1 MLTRPDA
8 GATASF
14 PTIRHILVPL
24 DGSESAEGVLA
35 PAAQFARGIGARLT
49 LVRVVP
55 LVTDHGLGVFPLV
68 QHELT
73 RARTYLDDV
82 AADLR
87 DEGLDV
93 AIRAVFGN
101 TAPSTIAQIADAC
114 EADLIA
120 LASHGDGG
128 REGTRLGSLADLLL
142 GATSRPVLI
151 VRPAIVA

>member
-1 MLTRPDA
+1 METRPDK
-8 GATASF
+8 GATAAF

-55 LVTDHGLGVFPLV
+55 LATDDGPGVFPLV

-73 RARTYLDDV
+73 RASTYLDDV

-93 AIRAVFGN
+93 ATRAVFGH
-101 TAPSTIAQIADAC
+101 TAPLTIAQIADAC

-120 LASHGDGG
+120 LASHGYGG
-128 REGTRLGSLADLLL
+128 HERTPLGSVADRLL

-151 VRPAIVA
+151 VRPAVVA